1 VYSTAMPLNII
12 VKGSSKR
19 RSSGE
24 VARDLHDQTA
34 KVIQGEK
41 AGYMKRQLQARKQA
55 ENTGSD
61 SFKPVAVYDART
73 WFRHEAERPGC
84 MSDPEYR
91 KDYLKKNPE
100 AKL

>member
-1 VYSTAMPLNII
+1 MYSTAMPLNII

>member
-1 VYSTAMPLNII
+1 MYSTAMPLNII

-24 VARDLHDQTA
+24 VARDLHGQTA

>member
-55 ENTGSD
+55 ENSGSD